1 MIQRI
6 QTLYLCLVLILCSS
20 CFYLSLNM
28 NSTSSAGFYFQSN
41 YGFLIF
47 PVLTLITIF
56 FYKRRLPQSLLS
68 NVLIFLFAF
77 QAILFTAGINLKDGF
92 GFDEIIIF
100 TSFLNILLLWF
111 ARRNII
117 KDEALVRSIDRIR

>member
-47 PVLTLITIF
+47 PVLTLIIIF
-56 FYKRRLPQSLLS
+56 LYKRRLPQSLLS

-77 QAILFTAGINLKDGF
+77 QASLFTAGINLKDGF

-117 KDEALVRSIDRIR
+117 KDEALVRSINRIR

>member
-28 NSTSSAGFYFQSN
+28 NSTSSAGFCFQSN

-56 FYKRRLPQSLLS
+56 LYKRRLPQSLLS

-77 QAILFTAGINLKDGF
+77 QAILFTTGINLKDGF